1 MQLKRVPNRFFGI
14 QDFPYLNLWIRDSG
28 LKVRAGGAMPK
39 ITLGITGLHK
49 ILDRYHRTE
58 EPYWIYWGRSLNC
71 EKRKR
76 LHKKTVQLPQE
87 WFGTPAWPLFNCF
100 GHQHGGGDLMWNAT
114 FYKLVT
120 LFRDFGKAVFCWFL
134 SSRFQQANVKR
145 GITFSRSNRSNSFK
159 KSELLKFLR

>member
-1 MQLKRVPNRFFGI
+1 MYEFSLKWQTAMQLKRVPNRFFGI

-49 ILDRYHRTE
+49 ILEPYHRTE

-76 LHKKTVQLPQE
+76 LHKKT
-87 WFGTPAWPLFNCF
+87 GTGTTGMVW
-100 GHQHGGGDLMWNAT
+100 DTSMT
-114 FYKLVT
+114 
-120 LFRDFGKAVFCWFL
+120 AV
-134 SSRFQQANVKR
+134 
-145 GITFSRSNRSNSFK
+145 
-159 KSELLKFLR
+159 